1 MTILA
6 DQVTPTSAV
15 FGANRDAMLAQL
27 RQHDEQLAVVNGGGG
42 PKYVERHRQREK
54 LLARERVE
62 ALLDIESP
70 FLELS
75 PLAAWGTDF
84 PVGAGIVTGIGVV
97 EGTECLIMA
106 NDPTVR
112 GGASNPMTMR
122 KSLRGYHKR
131 RIIRFCYRF
140 RNRNI
145 SKVCSV
151 ASFDVSSD
159 FCVE

>member
-1 MTILA
+1 
-6 DQVTPTSAV
+6 
-15 FGANRDAMLAQL
+15 MLVQL

-42 PKYVERHRQREK
+42 VKYVERHRQRDK

-75 PLAAWGTDF
+75 PLAAWGTEF
-84 PVGAGIVTGIGVV
+84 PVGAGTVTGIGVI

-112 GGASNPMTMR
+112 GGASNPITMR
-122 KSLRGYHKR
+122 KSLR
-131 RIIRFCYRF
+131 
-140 RNRNI
+140 
-145 SKVCSV
+145 
-151 ASFDVSSD
+151 
-159 FCVE
+159 